1 MLGVVGIDDG
11 GQYVIHVPQNINC
24 MLGR

>member
-1 MLGVVGIDDG
+1 MLGVVGIDDD

-24 MLGR
+24 ILDR